1 MGDDIYNFSKTLAKS
16 ANPIANI
23 AMGVGSAIYNDIAQ
37 NQQFNRNLE
46 LWKMQAE
53 YNKPINQMKRLKEA
67 GLNPLFYGLDGN
79 STSAPQPAPTP
90 PTDNPFNSMLIA
102 KQMQEMDGNIAM
114 QRASADKTSAEAE
127 AQRISNEYLRNK
139 LEDEQTSRHF
149 QATYDA
155 FRHQW
160 FFNTPVDPNKS
171 SFSQEDTHAWK
182 TFEKDFSQLRSEMAK
197 NQYDEKFWNDK
208 KQFVMREI
216 TNYIDSLDYET
227 TQKHWLAKQAEQMY
241 NNLVTQGE
249 QQTLDFNLDKENKD
263 FTQKMGIFGRLVEL
277 LLKAL
282 GR

>member
-1 MGDDIYNFSKTLAKS
+1 MADDIYNYSKAVAKS

-53 YNKPINQMKRLKEA
+53 YSKPINQMRRLKEA

-79 STSAPQPAPTP
+79 GTSAPQPAPTP

-114 QRASADKTSAEAE
+114 QRASADKTSAEAD
-127 AQRISNEYLRNK
+127 AQRIQNEFLRDELTYKNTSLKFQANYDALRN
-139 LEDEQTSRHF
+139 EW
-149 QATYDA
+149 Y
-155 FRHQW
+155 
-160 FFNTPVDPNKS
+160 FNTPVDGSADNMS
-171 SFSQEDTHAWK
+171 WSNTYAWK
-182 TFEKDFSQLRSEMAK
+182 EFESKYKEARAAIAKSE
-197 NQYDEKFWNDK
+197 YDEKFWSDK

-216 TNYIDSLDYET
+216 RNYIDSLDYDT
-227 TQKHWLAKQAEQMY
+227 VQKRWLSKQAEQMY